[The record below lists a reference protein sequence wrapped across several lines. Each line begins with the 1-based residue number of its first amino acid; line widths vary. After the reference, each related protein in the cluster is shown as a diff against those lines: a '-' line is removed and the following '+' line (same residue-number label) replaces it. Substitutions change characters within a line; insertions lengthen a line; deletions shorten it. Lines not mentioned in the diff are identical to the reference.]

1 MIRLA
6 VVLGA
11 AAVVAAAATA
21 VADADE
27 SPTRTGDIIG
37 SVVMRSD
44 RSLSMRLRSV
54 QCDGTLAEGSLDIK
68 PAEGNYQLVIDHV
81 GGLQPNETKPV
92 PAWPTSPCPSN

>member
-6 VVLGA
+6 VVFTAFAAA
-11 AAVVAAAATA
+11 AAVA
-21 VADADE
+21 VADE
-27 SPTRTGDIIG
+27 PPTRSGDIIG

-54 QCDGTLAEGSLDIK
+54 QCDGTLAEGILDIK

-92 PAWPTSPCPSN
+92 PAWPTSPCPSD

>member
-6 VVLGA
+6 VVLTA
-11 AAVVAAAATA
+11 FAAATP

-27 SPTRTGDIIG
+27 SPTRSGDIIG

-68 PAEGNYQLVIDHV
+68 PAEANYQLVIDHV
-81 GGLQPNETKPV
+81 GGLEPNETKPV
-92 PAWPTSPCPSN
+92 PAWPTSPCPSD

>member
-6 VVLGA
+6 VVLTA
-11 AAVVAAAATA
+11 FAAATP

-27 SPTRTGDIIG
+27 SPTRSGDIIG

-68 PAEGNYQLVIDHV
+68 PAEANYQLVIDHV
-81 GGLQPNETKPV
+81 GGLEPNETKPV

>member
-6 VVLGA
+6 VVLTA
-11 AAVVAAAATA
+11 FAAATA

-27 SPTRTGDIIG
+27 SPTRSGDIIG

-68 PAEGNYQLVIDHV
+68 PAEANYQLVIDHV
-81 GGLQPNETKPV
+81 GGLEPNETKPV